1 MTLGRGGDR
10 SSVLALANL
19 RYAIG
24 TFARVTPYVMGGVG
38 VYTRTALGVGTS
50 MGMGINIRQAHQ
62 SPLYVCTEPQGLTF
76 FDHSRLLAGV
86 SKSSMVGGPGAPE
99 PRAPVAALRRVAYPR
114 VLGRRP
120 RVQRARW

>member
-50 MGMGINIRQAHQ
+50 MGMGISIRQAHQ
-62 SPLYVCTEPQGLTF
+62 SPLYVCT
-76 FDHSRLLAGV
+76 
-86 SKSSMVGGPGAPE
+86 E

-114 VLGRRP
+114 VLGRHP